1 MNSKNSSFDIRGG
14 LKIRDRG
21 LGFFIKSE
29 TKTLLLKIRVTGC
42 KENNFYSL
50 PFGQAEANI
59 Y

>member
-1 MNSKNSSFDIRGG
+1 MKNSSFDIKGG

-21 LGFFIKSE
+21 LGFFYQIWGQDFTSE
-29 TKTLLLKIRVTGC
+29 NPSPGC
-42 KENNFYSL
+42 KENNFYNL